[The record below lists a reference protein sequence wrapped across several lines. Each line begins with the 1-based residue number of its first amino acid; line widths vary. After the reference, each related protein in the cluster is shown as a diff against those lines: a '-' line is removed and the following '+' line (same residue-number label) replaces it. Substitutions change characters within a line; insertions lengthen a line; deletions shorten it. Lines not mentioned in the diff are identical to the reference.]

1 MTLTAYFLP
10 LKCSQ
15 AQINS
20 LPRFRNLAITYY
32 LNVLS
37 QVSDTIK
44 ILLVTLTKS
53 LFFSCADAQW

>member
-1 MTLTAYFLP
+1 
-10 LKCSQ
+10 
-15 AQINS
+15 
-20 LPRFRNLAITYY
+20 